1 MQRKLVLIA
10 TLLSVVLA
18 GAAAT
23 VYVIDSNT
31 SHIVWTLSC
40 GSGTT
45 VCVFFGSLAGN
56 STLVNYSIRILAT
69 QTVSNQYIN
78 TTVYSTPPNIA
89 YYLNGTL
96 GTRWLNGPYNFT
108 ANRYYPFAYQL
119 KYNGTAGSYDFA
131 VNVLQAQ

>member
-1 MQRKLVLIA
+1 MQKKLFLIT
-10 TLLSVVLA
+10 TLLIGIFA

-23 VYVIDSNT
+23 IYVIDSNT
-31 SHIVWTLSC
+31 THIMWTLSC
-40 GSGTT
+40 GSGNT

-56 STLVNYSIRILAT
+56 STSVNYSIRILAT
-69 QTVSNQYIN
+69 QTISNQYIN

-96 GTRWLNGPYNFT
+96 GTQWLNGPYNFT
-108 ANRYYPFAYQL
+108 ANRYYPFAFQL

>member
-1 MQRKLVLIA
+1 MSNKIILIA
-10 TLLSVVLA
+10 AILTAVFA
-18 GAAAT
+18 TAAAT

-31 SHIVWTLSC
+31 AHITWTLSC
-40 GSGTT
+40 GTGNT

-69 QTVSNQYIN
+69 QVVSNQYIN
-78 TTVYSTPPNIA
+78 TTIYSTPQNIA

-96 GTRWLNGPYNFT
+96 GTHWLNGPYNFT
-108 ANRYYPFAYQL
+108 ANRYFPFAFQL

-131 VNVLQAQ
+131 VNVLQVQ

>member
-1 MQRKLVLIA
+1 MQRKLILIA
-10 TLLSVVLA
+10 TLLSVVFA

-78 TTVYSTPPNIA
+78 TTVYSTPSNIA